1 MIYNDFMDNTCSQ
14 HEPNAKLHST
24 PSLDSLVVRP
34 ILPGEQAAWNHLMST
49 HHYLGFHKLPGNSL
63 KYVAILNGEWVAL
76 LGWGSAAFKC
86 KPRDRWIGWSP
97 EQQFSRLKYVANNIR
112 FLILPGVRIKNL
124 ASKVLAMN
132 VKRLSSDWRA
142 VYGYPILLA
151 ETFVDQE
158 RFAGTC
164 YRAAGWSLLG
174 KTRGYG
180 RNSSRYYYH
189 GTPKS
194 ILVYPI
200 HKEAARIL
208 SAPFLAPEIA
218 GGDEPMI
225 DLNNIDVGGEN
236 GLLKA
241 LERIT
246 DPRKPR
252 GIRHSQASILAI
264 AVCACLAGM
273 RGYAS
278 IAQWAASLSQDLL
291 RRFHCRRH
299 PDTGRYIAPS
309 EPTIRRKLQSIDP
322 DEVDR
327 ALGDWLAEQSLSMQ
341 AVAVDGKTLK
351 GAKGAG
357 GRQVH
362 LLAALVHH
370 EKVVIAQ
377 RQVDTKSNEITAFK
391 PLLEPLA
398 LEGKVV
404 TADAMHTQADHAN
417 FLVEEKKADYLFFVK
432 ENQKTLLED
441 IKGLAEE
448 DFPPQGDPARPRPRQ
463 DRDPQD
469 RSQRHDQ

>member
-1 MIYNDFMDNTCSQ
+1 MNNTYSQ
-14 HEPNAKLHST
+14 HEPNAKLNSS
-24 PSLDSLVVRP
+24 PALDSLVVRP
-34 ILPGEQAAWNHLMST
+34 ILPGEQTAWNHLMST
-49 HHYLGFHKLPGNSL
+49 HHYLGFQKLPGNSL

-124 ASKVLAMN
+124 ASKTLAMN
-132 VKRLSSDWRA
+132 VKRLSSDWQS
-142 VYGYPILLA
+142 VFGYPILLV
-151 ETFVDQE
+151 ETFVDHE
-158 RFAGTC
+158 RFTGTC

-174 KTRGYG
+174 QTLGYG
-180 RNSSRYYYH
+180 RNARRYYYH
-189 GTPKS
+189 GAPKS
-194 ILVYPI
+194 ILVYPLCR
-200 HKEAARIL
+200 KAAHIL
-208 SAPFLAPEIA
+208 SAPFLAPEIE
-218 GGDEPMI
+218 GGDEPML
-225 DLNNIDVGGEN
+225 DLNNVDVEGEN

-241 LERIT
+241 LAQIT
-246 DPRKPR
+246 DPRKLR

-264 AVCACLAGM
+264 ATCACLAGM
-273 RGYAS
+273 RSYAAIS
-278 IAQWAASLSQDLL
+278 QWAASLSQDLL

-309 EPTIRRKLQSIDP
+309 EPTIRRKLQGIDP

-327 ALGDWLAEQSLSMQ
+327 ALGQWLAKQSLSMQ

-351 GAKGAG
+351 GARDSD

-391 PLLEPLA
+391 PLLEPLD
-398 LEGKVV
+398 LKGKVV
-404 TADAMHTQADHAN
+404 TADAMHTQIDHAN

-432 ENQKTLLED
+432 ENQETLLKD

-448 DFPPQGDPARPRPRQ
+448 DFPPQGN
-463 DRDPQD
+463 
-469 RSQRHDQ
+469 